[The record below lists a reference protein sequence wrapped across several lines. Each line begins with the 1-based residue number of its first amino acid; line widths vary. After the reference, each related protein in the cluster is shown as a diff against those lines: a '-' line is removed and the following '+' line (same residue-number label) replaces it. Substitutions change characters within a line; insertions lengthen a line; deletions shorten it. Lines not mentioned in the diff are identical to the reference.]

1 MEYTDTLILGL
12 LQGLTEFLPI
22 SSSGHLVIG
31 QKFLNINLPGN
42 AFEVVL
48 HIGTL
53 MSVLTVFRSEIKSL
67 IFNLSD
73 SSNKNYISALIY
85 GTIPALLIGL
95 FLKDKISL
103 IFDDIRFVSL
113 SLIFTGIFLLAS
125 KLIVKRNLR
134 LTILIGLIIGFAQA
148 TAIIPG
154 ISRSGAT
161 ICMGILMGLSATEA
175 ARFSFLLSIPVI
187 FGAAILTAV
196 NIRTIPFGYDI
207 MLLGISSSFLIGW
220 ISLKWLLSIL
230 NSGKLHWFGIYCIII
245 GLFVFLN

>member
-220 ISLKWLLSIL
+220 ISLKWLLTIL

>member
-85 GTIPALLIGL
+85 GTMPALLIGL

-220 ISLKWLLSIL
+220 ISLKWLLTIL